1 MQAFEI
7 EVNADLL
14 EDSVNCY
21 VASFTPA
28 SWATRKGASPF
39 LQSRT
44 LLVAGN
50 LAEAVKNVD
59 SYVAQRV
66 FQNIR
71 TSG

>member
-1 MQAFEI
+1 VPTFDD
-7 EVNADLL
+7 EVNAELL
-14 EDSVNCY
+14 EDSTCY

-28 SWATRKGASPF
+28 SWATSKGASPF
-39 LQSRT
+39 LHSRT
-44 LLVAGN
+44 LLTAEN

-59 SYVAQRV
+59 NYVAQRV